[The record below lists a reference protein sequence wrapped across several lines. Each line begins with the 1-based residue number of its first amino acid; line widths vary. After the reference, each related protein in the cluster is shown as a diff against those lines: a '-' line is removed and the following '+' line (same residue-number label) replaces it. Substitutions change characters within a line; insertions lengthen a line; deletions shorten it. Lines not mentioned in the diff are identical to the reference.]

1 MKSKTAFS
9 ALKLRK
15 SQLITG
21 FGVGAIVDIDNQSL
35 IGKDIST
42 WHSDITKNK
51 KYRLDKIPRL
61 EKLLGID
68 FVLEPPSAPSELYG
82 NAPTRLSVPYYR
94 FPQWLECRKCKAL
107 KKYDDGGNRYQQDFS
122 KIICHGCGASSKNL
136 SPIRYIF
143 APEDGCI
150 DDIDWPFV
158 LHVNTQSNACTDK
171 DNLQINT
178 IKGKGGGLSSVEI
191 KCNTCKVKKN
201 MNQIKQDLYVQTSK
215 GVQPWEFAAAMSNP
229 PKQNP
234 QHSSFQL
241 RGATSLYQPQIVGGL
256 DLSGSQWET
265 EDINSIND
273 FLDGNEEI
281 ETLKDTLEIFKD
293 APPDKKEKL
302 YSKFCK
308 ILNEDKPNELDNISV
323 QDIKDYL
330 SKTDSDERLHD
341 VNLQDV
347 SDENLKID
355 EFELLN
361 TDGHQIYKNYDG
373 EKYKITDS
381 NLSSYIE
388 SVTQIKKLR
397 EVRVLKG
404 YTRFFNAK
412 FHSVNSSDKRL
423 PFLPGYEVFGE
434 GFFIQFNINSVE
446 KWQQKFGDDIHS
458 RLSEMQQ
465 RQQNAEYLP
474 FPSAKFVLVH
484 TFSHLLIK
492 QLCFQSGYQ
501 AASIK
506 ERLYVNDSKG
516 MCGVLIYTADADSEG
531 SLGGLVRMSDEKRL
545 ADSIRS
551 MLDTAGWCSADPTC
565 IEIGSPGTRGLNKAA
580 CHACSL
586 ISETSCANM
595 NALLDR
601 GLLIGSKSE
610 NLKGYF
616 DQ

>member
-1 MKSKTAFS
+1 MKKQVYS
-9 ALKLRK
+9 ALKLRR

-42 WHSDITKNK
+42 WSSKITKSK

-61 EKLLGID
+61 EKLLGINHI
-68 FVLEPPSAPSELYG
+68 VCPPSAPSEIYG
-82 NAPTRLSVPYYR
+82 NASTQLSIPYHR
-94 FPQWLECRKCKAL
+94 FPQWLECRKCNAL
-107 KKYDDGGNRYQQDFS
+107 KKYSAQRYEQDYK
-122 KIICHGCGASSKNL
+122 KIICHSCGADSKNL
-136 SPIRYIF
+136 TPIRYIF
-143 APEDGCI
+143 APEDGCLN
-150 DDIDWPFV
+150 DIEWPYV
-158 LHVNTQSNACTDK
+158 LHANTPSNACTDK
-171 DNLQINT
+171 DNLEIYT
-178 IKGKGGGLSSVEI
+178 LKGKGGGLSSIEV
-191 KCNTCKVKKN
+191 KCKTCGTKKN
-201 MNQIKQDLYVQTSK
+201 MNQIKQDLHVQTTR
-215 GVQPWEFAAAMSNP
+215 GVQPWEGGAAMSNP

-234 QHSSFQL
+234 KHSNFQL

-256 DLSGSQWET
+256 DLSGTQWES
-265 EDINSIND
+265 EDSNSIND
-273 FLDGNEEI
+273 YLDGNDNI
-281 ETLKDTLEIFKD
+281 ERLKNTLKDFEESNV
-293 APPDKKEKL
+293 PPEATKELYKK
-302 YSKFCK
+302 YCK
-308 ILNEDKPNELDNISV
+308 IFNQEKPNDIDNISI

-330 SKTDSDERLHD
+330 SQKDTNERPQE
-341 VNLQDV
+341 VNLEEV
-347 SDENLKID
+347 SDENLKKD
-355 EFELLN
+355 EFELLD
-361 TDGHQIYKNYDG
+361 TDGHQVFKNYDG
-373 EKYKITDS
+373 EKYKVTDQ

-404 YTRFFNAK
+404 YTRHFNPK
-412 FHSVNSSDKRL
+412 FHSVNSSENWL

-434 GFFIQFNINSVE
+434 GFFIQFNIKSIE
-446 KWQQKFGDDIHS
+446 KWQKKYEGEIKL
-458 RLSEMQQ
+458 RLSEMQH
-465 RQQNAEYLP
+465 RQKDSNFLP
-474 FPSAKFVLVH
+474 FPTAKFVLVH

-506 ERLYVNDSKG
+506 ERLYVNDSN

-531 SLGGLVRMSDEKRL
+531 SLGGLVRMSDENRL
-545 ADSIRS
+545 SHSIKS

-580 CHACSL
+580 CHACCL
-586 ISETSCANM
+586 ISETSCAYM

>member
-1 MKSKTAFS
+1 MTTFS

-42 WHSDITKNK
+42 WSSRITKNK

-61 EKLLGID
+61 EKLLGIN

-82 NAPTRLSVPYYR
+82 NAPTKLSVPYHR
-94 FPQWLECRKCKAL
+94 FPQWLECRKCNAL
-107 KKYDDGGNRYQQDFS
+107 KKYSDKRYEQDFT
-122 KIICHGCGASSKNL
+122 KITCHACNASSKNL

-143 APEDGCI
+143 APEDGFL
-150 DDIDWPFV
+150 DDIDWPYV
-158 LHVNTQSNACTDK
+158 LHAKTQSNSCTDK
-171 DNLQINT
+171 ENLEIKT

-191 KCNTCKVKKN
+191 RCKTCKVAKN
-201 MNQIKQDLYVQTSK
+201 MKQIQQDLHVQTSK
-215 GVQPWEFAAAMSNP
+215 GIQPWEAGAAMPNP

-234 QHSSFQL
+234 QHNNFQL

-265 EDINSIND
+265 EDINPIDD
-273 FLDGNEEI
+273 FLDGNDDI
-281 ETLKDTLEIFKD
+281 EKLKNTLKDFKKNNIPDEAVANLYDQYCEIINR
-293 APPDKKEKL
+293 EKP
-302 YSKFCK
+302 S
-308 ILNEDKPNELDNISV
+308 EVDNISV

-330 SKTDSDERLHD
+330 SKTDSDEILHD
-341 VNLQDV
+341 VNLQEV

-361 TDGHQIYKNYDG
+361 TDGHQVYKNYDG
-373 EKYKITDS
+373 EKYNISDS
-381 NLSSYIE
+381 SLSSYIE

-412 FHSVNSSDKRL
+412 FHSVNSSDNPL

-446 KWQQKFGDDIHS
+446 KWQQKFGDEIHS

-545 ADSIRS
+545 ADSIKS
-551 MLDTAGWCSADPTC
+551 MLDTADWCSADPTC
-565 IEIGSPGTRGLNKAA
+565 LEIGSPGTRGLNKAA

-586 ISETSCANM
+586 ISETSCSVM

-601 GLLIGSKSE
+601 GLLVGSKSE
-610 NLKGYF
+610 NLTGYF
-616 DQ
+616 ES